1 MAKRSKPA
9 IKRPRGKRRR
19 HEKEGKPLLPPG
31 SSAGSAQSRPQ
42 PAQEVAAAAA
52 PPSAATTSAARAPK
66 GPSLV
71 VDSDLPPPVQ
81 HTSEL
86 PDRLQTFLA
95 DRSLAAPTEVQRRCW
110 PACLAGRDLVCVAPT
125 GSGKT
130 LGYLLPLLE
139 RLRTARAA
147 AQRPAAGRPV
157 ALVLVPTRELAQ
169 QVAAACAPMLR
180 LFGIRVEA
188 VHGGDESRPRQLAR
202 LRGGEPPPAL
212 LVATPGRLLDL
223 ATEGGGHEGGGEGG
237 GDGGGEGDGDGES
250 GDGGDGGVLDLS
262 GVGYFVMDEADKMLT
277 GGLLE
282 QATPRRTAAPPTRA
296 APSLSAPS
304 LSLYS
309 LSLSLCT
316 LPPQP
321 CASSRRTLSPHPPSA
336 GGAAER
342 PSRQH
347 GAPDAPLLG
356 HLPAAR
362 ARRGAAPAAPPL
374 PAPAGRRRD
383 RRRRARRRRARQARG
398 GGRGRRRG

>member
-1 MAKRSKPA
+1 MSSHAAQQQLLLLCRRLLLLLSLRSSSGGPHDGANTADGSQLGLAPNRAHRKRSPPELPLPRRHTDGDNMAKRSKPP
-9 IKRPRGKRRR
+9 IKRARGKRRQ
-19 HEKEGKPLLPPG
+19 HEKEGKPLLPSG
-31 SSAGSAQSRPQ
+31 SSAGSAQSQPK
-42 PAQEVAAAAA
+42 PAQEAAAAAAA
-52 PPSAATTSAARAPK
+52 PATAATSAARAPK
-66 GPSLV
+66 APSLV

-81 HTSEL
+81 HISEL

-130 LGYLLPLLE
+130 LGYVLPLLE

-202 LRGGEPPPAL
+202 LRGESPPPAL

-223 ATEGGGHEGGGEGG
+223 ATEGGGHEGGGDGDG
-237 GDGGGEGDGDGES
+237 GDGGGD
-250 GDGGDGGVLDLS
+250 GVLDLS
-262 GVGYFVMDEADKMLT
+262 GVEYFVMDEADKMLT

-282 QATPRRTAAPPTRA
+282 QAEPRRTPRRN
-296 APSLSAPS
+296 PSLSAPS
-304 LSLYS
+304 L
-309 LSLSLCT
+309 
-316 LPPQP
+316 
-321 CASSRRTLSPHPPSA
+321 RTLSLRTLSLHPPSA
-336 GGAAER
+336 
-342 PSRQH
+342 PSLCNLPS
-347 GAPDAPLLG
+347 APSL
-356 HLPAAR
+356 
-362 ARRGAAPAAPPL
+362 RRWSS
-374 PAPAGRRRD
+374 
-383 RRRRARRRRARQARG
+383 
-398 GGRGRRRG
+398 

>member
-1 MAKRSKPA
+1 MQPTGATTPSAWTRTGLDMAKRSKPP
-9 IKRPRGKRRR
+9 IKRARGKRRQ
-19 HEKEGKPLLPPG
+19 HEKEGKPLLPSG
-31 SSAGSAQSRPQ
+31 SSAGSAQSQPK
-42 PAQEVAAAAA
+42 PAQEAAAAAAA
-52 PPSAATTSAARAPK
+52 PATAATSAARAPK
-66 GPSLV
+66 APSLV

-81 HTSEL
+81 HISEL

-130 LGYLLPLLE
+130 LGYVLPLLE

-202 LRGGEPPPAL
+202 LRGESPPPAL

-223 ATEGGGHEGGGEGG
+223 ATEGGGHEGGGDGDG
-237 GDGGGEGDGDGES
+237 GDGGGD
-250 GDGGDGGVLDLS
+250 GVLDLS
-262 GVGYFVMDEADKMLT
+262 GVEYFVMDEADKMLT

-282 QATPRRTAAPPTRA
+282 QAEPRRTPRRN
-296 APSLSAPS
+296 PSLSAPS
-304 LSLYS
+304 L
-309 LSLSLCT
+309 
-316 LPPQP
+316 
-321 CASSRRTLSPHPPSA
+321 RTLSLRTLSLHPPSA
-336 GGAAER
+336 
-342 PSRQH
+342 PSLCNLPS
-347 GAPDAPLLG
+347 APSL
-356 HLPAAR
+356 
-362 ARRGAAPAAPPL
+362 RRWSS
-374 PAPAGRRRD
+374 
-383 RRRRARRRRARQARG
+383 
-398 GGRGRRRG
+398 

>member
-81 HTSEL
+81 HISEL

-95 DRSLAAPTEVQRRCW
+95 DRSLEAPTEVQRRCW

-169 QVAAACAPMLR
+169 QVAAAGAPMLR

-223 ATEGGGHEGGGEGG
+223 ATEGGGEGGGEGD
-237 GDGGGEGDGDGES
+237 GDGDGDGES
-250 GDGGDGGVLDLS
+250 GDGGEGGVLDLS

-282 QATPRRTAAPPTRA
+282 QATPRRKPRRQPAPHPLSLCILPLSVHPLSLCAPRLSLHPPSATLRILSPHPLA
-296 APSLSAPS
+296 APSLRRW
-304 LSLYS
+304 
-309 LSLSLCT
+309 
-316 LPPQP
+316 
-321 CASSRRTLSPHPPSA
+321 SS
-336 GGAAER
+336 
-342 PSRQH
+342 
-347 GAPDAPLLG
+347 
-356 HLPAAR
+356 
-362 ARRGAAPAAPPL
+362 
-374 PAPAGRRRD
+374 
-383 RRRRARRRRARQARG
+383 
-398 GGRGRRRG
+398 